1 MKLFSG
7 GQLLDAFLS
16 PFGKALTKYQ
26 CMKYAPDRPG
36 ILTVLPGASSVKQV
50 DDFPDFFKAS
60 EEE

>member
-1 MKLFSG
+1 MP
-7 GQLLDAFLS
+7 LS

-50 DDFPDFFKAS
+50 DDFPDFLKAS
-60 EEE
+60 E